1 MTERTSQKRMAR
13 RQFPKSESDWP
24 VMTPSHELTNRKK
37 EASIL
42 IIETYLLLK
51 IHMNSGNAEDEEDQN
66 LLVAVESL
74 REWKVYDISFTGV
87 ERYLQPLH
95 YNDHVAE
102 LAHNVRWSRLVGHSS
117 RCLSNIGRTERVDDS
132 SSARAAWENVAR
144 SLHSALTEMV
154 VLMDLIKVTL
164 TGRYM
169 TFDEAVH
176 DVSSDD
182 GKPVFKSG
190 EAYALF
196 AKRKALSITSNVLL
210 DFVGKQKQKVSG
222 IGSIQQTMQPDEES
236 TYLREMAEM
245 RKFWRLKK
253 SKNSIIGDLSYG
265 HCLPKFPPQSTFE
278 ICRKENWSNTGKHPS
293 IETSTLKILLPD
305 DLKDDRRL
313 RVHLLTGK
321 HFLKLIPYM
330 RLCVS
335 NATSLELTS
344 KPVVTWQDR
353 LQLAQSSMFFRDLY
367 LTLCK
372 ESMVFE
378 DNTSFMYRDF
388 LILRLDNSHAL
399 VISLFST
406 EELEEAR
413 KNIPKD
419 KRTKRLLAE
428 TKLQCVFALQQRVCG
443 RYMHNV
449 DMLGNFITNK
459 PVTAPLIVQTHPAP
473 FAGVEMKSQQQIEHL
488 EQCQPSFLLLS
499 ILEDARHYILI
510 TEMKKALDQLS
521 SSQKDPVMTVFT
533 IMIEASL
540 NRIVIT
546 SKDCSTVKMVGC
558 VDELITYVKMKCR
571 QYLISTIG
579 VVIRPLDWQT
589 INSSLCTLD
598 SNGCMTPTIT
608 IVSPCA
614 TNLLRILYPLNSD
627 QVQIFLLK
635 IDGENPSWDNWY
647 NCLPDAYVPIDL
659 NSLAGTS
666 VLHRIETLITL
677 MGEKNN
683 IQLQM
688 QTDII

>member
-1 MTERTSQKRMAR
+1 MFDGHDWLVIAADVEQK
-13 RQFPKSESDWP
+13 
-24 VMTPSHELTNRKK
+24 ELM
-37 EASIL
+37 IQVQL
-42 IIETYLLLK
+42 GLLGK
-51 IHMNSGNAEDEEDQN
+51 
-66 LLVAVESL
+66 
-74 REWKVYDISFTGV
+74 T
-87 ERYLQPLH
+87 LQ
-95 YNDHVAE
+95 DH
-102 LAHNVRWSRLVGHSS
+102 
-117 RCLSNIGRTERVDDS
+117 CK
-132 SSARAAWENVAR
+132 
-144 SLHSALTEMV
+144 MV

-278 ICRKENWSNTGKHPS
+278 ICRKENWSNAGKHPS

-521 SSQKDPVMTVFT
+521 SSQKDPVMTVYWCYDCCRYNT
-533 IMIEASL
+533 IARLSL
-540 NRIVIT
+540 VYNYDR
-546 SKDCSTVKMVGC
+546 S
-558 VDELITYVKMKCR
+558 
-571 QYLISTIG
+571 
-579 VVIRPLDWQT
+579 VV
-589 INSSLCTLD
+589 
-598 SNGCMTPTIT
+598 
-608 IVSPCA
+608 
-614 TNLLRILYPLNSD
+614 
-627 QVQIFLLK
+627 
-635 IDGENPSWDNWY
+635 E
-647 NCLPDAYVPIDL
+647 
-659 NSLAGTS
+659 
-666 VLHRIETLITL
+666 
-677 MGEKNN
+677 
-683 IQLQM
+683 
-688 QTDII
+688 